1 MRNNTPEILK
11 YLHLKCFENQ
21 NILENSKKCGCFYCL
36 KIFNPAEIT
45 HWIND
50 VGGKTALCPY
60 CMIDSVIPESDSG
73 DYELNT
79 ELLKDM
85 NKYWF

>member
-11 YLHLKCFENQ
+11 HLNLKCFENQ
-21 NILENSKKCGCFYCL
+21 SILENSKKCGCFYCL
-36 KIFNPAEIT
+36 KIFTPAEIT
-45 HWIND
+45 NWIND
-50 VGGKTALCPY
+50 AGGKTALCPY
-60 CMIDSVIPESDSG
+60 CMIDSVIPESDRG